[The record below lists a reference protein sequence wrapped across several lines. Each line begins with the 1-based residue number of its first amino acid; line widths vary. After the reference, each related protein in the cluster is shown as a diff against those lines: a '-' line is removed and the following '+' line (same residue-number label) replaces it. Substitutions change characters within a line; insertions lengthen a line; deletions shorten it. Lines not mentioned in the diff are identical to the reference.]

1 MDMVRLG
8 LLVNPDAGLGGRLG
22 LKGSDGQ
29 AEIARSKGAQD
40 RSGPRMRAMLDH
52 LITISKDNLDGIQ
65 WYVSKGRMGTD
76 WISPAISSLEVI
88 HSSSSSTDANDTSQ
102 LVGSMIGSDI
112 DLLVYA
118 GGDGTT
124 RDVVAALSEYGRPEL
139 PIIGVP
145 TGVKMHSGCF
155 ASSPKAAAEVL
166 SAWLEGDLLLSSTE
180 VLDLDED
187 LYRQGKWV
195 VKLYAEAITPASP
208 RWMQGSKMRVEAS
221 GEEEII
227 QGLAD
232 HVRETLIDDRMMIVW
247 GSGGTLR
254 TIGGILGFE
263 LNTLGIDIT
272 VGGNIIG
279 SDLNENEILSA
290 LKEHQGDVILL
301 LSPMGGQGFLIG
313 RGNLQLSPD
322 VLRIIGV
329 NRVLGFVTPAKMLTL
344 RSLRIETGDSEMDQ
358 RFSEKKYLKVLQG
371 YRTTRVLKVSVD

>member
-1 MDMVRLG
+1 MDMVKLG

-29 AEIARSKGAQD
+29 AEIARSRGAQD
-40 RSGPRMRAMLDH
+40 RSGPRMRIMLDH
-52 LITISKDNLDGIQ
+52 LIAISKESLDGIQ
-65 WYVSKGRMGTD
+65 WYLSEGRMGTD
-76 WISPAISSLEVI
+76 WIPSTISPFGII
-88 HSSSSSTDANDTSQ
+88 HSSNSSTDANDTSQ
-102 LVGSMIGSDI
+102 LVASLIDSDI
-112 DLLVYA
+112 DLLIYA

-124 RDVVAALSEYGRPEL
+124 RDVVAALSQYGRPEL

-166 SAWLEGDLLLSSTE
+166 SSWLEGDLLLSSTE

-187 LYRQGKWV
+187 LYREGKWV
-195 VKLYAEAITPASP
+195 VRLYAEAITPASP

-221 GEEEII
+221 GEEEVI
-227 QGLAD
+227 QGLAE
-232 HVRETLIDDRMMIVW
+232 HVRETLIDDQMMIIW

-272 VGGNIIG
+272 LGTNIVA
-279 SDLNENEILSA
+279 SDLNEKEILAA
-290 LKEHQGDVILL
+290 LEEHQGDVILL

-322 VLRIIGV
+322 VLRMIGV
-329 NRVLGFVTPAKMLTL
+329 DRVLGIVTPAKMLTL
-344 RSLRIETGDSEMDQ
+344 RSLRVETGDSEMDE
-358 RFSEKKYLKVLQG
+358 RFSKKKYLKVLQG
-371 YRTTRVLKVSVD
+371 YRTTRVLRVSVD

>member
-1 MDMVRLG
+1 MDMVKLG

-29 AEIARSKGAQD
+29 AEIARSRGAQD
-40 RSGPRMRAMLDH
+40 RSGPRMRIMLDH
-52 LITISKDNLDGIQ
+52 LAVISKESLDGIQ
-65 WYVSKGRMGTD
+65 WYLSEGRMGTD
-76 WISPAISSLEVI
+76 WIPPTISPLGII
-88 HSSSSSTDANDTSQ
+88 HSSNSSTDANDTSQ
-102 LVGSMIGSDI
+102 LVASLIESDI
-112 DLLVYA
+112 DLLIYA

-124 RDVVAALSEYGRPEL
+124 RDVVAALSQYGRPEL

-166 SAWLEGDLLLSSTE
+166 SSWLEGDLLLSSTE

-187 LYRQGKWV
+187 LYREGKWV
-195 VKLYAEAITPASP
+195 VRLYAEAITPASP

-221 GEEEII
+221 GEEEVI
-227 QGLAD
+227 QGLAE
-232 HVRETLIDDRMMIVW
+232 HVRETLINDQMMIIW

-272 VGGNIIG
+272 LGTNIVA
-279 SDLNENEILSA
+279 SDLNEKEILAA
-290 LKEHQGDVILL
+290 LEEHQGDVILL

-313 RGNLQLSPD
+313 RGNLQLSPE
-322 VLRIIGV
+322 VLRMIGV
-329 NRVLGFVTPAKMLTL
+329 DRVLGIVTPAKMLTL
-344 RSLRIETGDSEMDQ
+344 RSLRVETGDPEMDE
-358 RFSEKKYLKVLQG
+358 RFSKKKYLKVLQG
-371 YRTTRVLKVSVD
+371 YRTTRVLRVSVD

>member
-1 MDMVRLG
+1 MDMVKLG

-29 AEIARSKGAQD
+29 AEIARSRGAQD
-40 RSGPRMRAMLDH
+40 RSGPRMRIMLDH
-52 LITISKDNLDGIQ
+52 LVAISKESLDGIQ
-65 WYVSKGRMGTD
+65 WYLSEGRMGTD
-76 WISPAISSLEVI
+76 WIPPTISPFGII
-88 HSSSSSTDANDTSQ
+88 HSSNSSTDANDTSQ
-102 LVGSMIGSDI
+102 LVASLIDSDI
-112 DLLVYA
+112 DLLIYA

-124 RDVVAALSEYGRPEL
+124 RDVVAALSQYGRPEL

-166 SAWLEGDLLLSSTE
+166 SSWLEGDLLLSSTE

-187 LYRQGKWV
+187 LYREGKWV
-195 VKLYAEAITPASP
+195 VRLYAEAITPASP

-221 GEEEII
+221 GEEEVI
-227 QGLAD
+227 QGLAE
-232 HVRETLIDDRMMIVW
+232 HIRETLIDDQMMIIW

-272 VGGNIIG
+272 LGTNIVA
-279 SDLNENEILSA
+279 SDLNEKEILAA
-290 LKEHQGDVILL
+290 LEEHQGDVILL

-322 VLRIIGV
+322 VLRMIGV
-329 NRVLGFVTPAKMLTL
+329 DRVLGIVTPAKMLTL
-344 RSLRIETGDSEMDQ
+344 RSLRVETGDPEMDE
-358 RFSEKKYLKVLQG
+358 RFSKKKYLKVLQG
-371 YRTTRVLKVSVD
+371 YRTTRVLRVSVD

>member
-1 MDMVRLG
+1 MVRLG

-22 LKGSDGQ
+22 LKGSDGK
-29 AEIARSKGAQD
+29 AEIARSRGAQD

-52 LITISKDNLDGIQ
+52 LITISKENLDGIQ

-76 WISPAISSLEVI
+76 WISQEISSLEVI

-195 VKLYAEAITPASP
+195 VRLYAEAITPASP

-272 VGGNIIG
+272 VGRDIIG

-290 LKEHQGDVILL
+290 LKEHQGDVMLL

-322 VLRIIGV
+322 VLKIIGV
-329 NRVLGFVTPAKMLTL
+329 NRVLGIVTPAKMLTL

-358 RFSEKKYLKVLQG
+358 RFSDKKYLKVLQG

>member
-1 MDMVRLG
+1 MVRLG

-29 AEIARSKGAQD
+29 AEIARSRGAQD

-52 LITISKDNLDGIQ
+52 LITISKENLEGIQ
-65 WYVSKGRMGTD
+65 WYVSEGRMGTD
-76 WISPAISSLEVI
+76 WISPAISSLEII
-88 HSSSSSTDANDTSQ
+88 HSSSSSTDADDTSQ
-102 LVGSMIGSDI
+102 LVGSMIGSEI

-195 VKLYAEAITPASP
+195 VRLYAEAITPASP
-208 RWMQGSKMRVEAS
+208 RWMQGSKTVSYTHLRA
-221 GEEEII
+221 
-227 QGLAD
+227 
-232 HVRETLIDDRMMIVW
+232 HETR
-247 GSGGTLR
+247 
-254 TIGGILGFE
+254 
-263 LNTLGIDIT
+263 
-272 VGGNIIG
+272 
-279 SDLNENEILSA
+279 
-290 LKEHQGDVILL
+290 
-301 LSPMGGQGFLIG
+301 
-313 RGNLQLSPD
+313 
-322 VLRIIGV
+322 
-329 NRVLGFVTPAKMLTL
+329 
-344 RSLRIETGDSEMDQ
+344 
-358 RFSEKKYLKVLQG
+358 
-371 YRTTRVLKVSVD
+371 

>member
-52 LITISKDNLDGIQ
+52 LITISKDNLDGFQ

-208 RWMQGSKMRVEAS
+208 RWMQGSKMRVEAA

-329 NRVLGFVTPAKMLTL
+329 NRVLGIVTPAKMLTL

>member
-102 LVGSMIGSDI
+102 LVGSKIGSDI

-329 NRVLGFVTPAKMLTL
+329 NRVLGIVTPAKMLTL

>member
-232 HVRETLIDDRMMIVW
+232 HVRETMIDDRMMIVW

-329 NRVLGFVTPAKMLTL
+329 NRVLGIVTPAKMLTL

>member
-29 AEIARSKGAQD
+29 AEIARSRGAKD

-52 LITISKDNLDGIQ
+52 LITISKENLDGIQ

-102 LVGSMIGSDI
+102 LVGSMIESDI

-187 LYRQGKWV
+187 LYRQGKWIV
-195 VKLYAEAITPASP
+195 RLYAEAITPASP

-254 TIGGILGFE
+254 TIGGILGFD
-263 LNTLGIDIT
+263 LSTLGIDIT

-290 LKEHQGDVILL
+290 LKEHQGDVMLL

-329 NRVLGFVTPAKMLTL
+329 NRVLGIVTPAKMLTL
-344 RSLRIETGDSEMDQ
+344 RSLRIETGDSEMDK
-358 RFSEKKYLKVLQG
+358 RFSDKKYLKVLQG

>member
-52 LITISKDNLDGIQ
+52 LITISKENLDGIQ

-88 HSSSSSTDANDTSQ
+88 HSSSSSTDADDTSQ

-329 NRVLGFVTPAKMLTL
+329 NRVLGIVTPAKMLTL

>member
-52 LITISKDNLDGIQ
+52 LISISKDNLDGIQ

-329 NRVLGFVTPAKMLTL
+329 NRVLGIVTPAKMLTL

>member
-29 AEIARSKGAQD
+29 AEIARSRGAKD

-52 LITISKDNLDGIQ
+52 LITISKENLDGIQ

-102 LVGSMIGSDI
+102 LVGSMIESDI

-187 LYRQGKWV
+187 LYRQGKWIV
-195 VKLYAEAITPASP
+195 RLYAEAITPASP

-254 TIGGILGFE
+254 TIGGILGFD
-263 LNTLGIDIT
+263 LSTLGIDIT

-290 LKEHQGDVILL
+290 LKEHQGDVMLL

-329 NRVLGFVTPAKMLTL
+329 NRVLGIVTPAKMLTL

-358 RFSEKKYLKVLQG
+358 RFSDKKYLKVLQG

>member
-145 TGVKMHSGCF
+145 TGVKRHSGCF

-329 NRVLGFVTPAKMLTL
+329 NRVLGIVTPAKMLTL

>member
-29 AEIARSKGAQD
+29 AEIARSRGAQD

-52 LITISKDNLDGIQ
+52 LITISKENLDGIQ

-102 LVGSMIGSDI
+102 LVGSMIESDI

-187 LYRQGKWV
+187 LYRKGKWV

-329 NRVLGFVTPAKMLTL
+329 NRVLGIVTPAKMLTL

-358 RFSEKKYLKVLQG
+358 RFSDKKYLKVLQG

>member
-88 HSSSSSTDANDTSQ
+88 HSSSSSTDADDTSQ

-254 TIGGILGFE
+254 TIGGVLGFE

-329 NRVLGFVTPAKMLTL
+329 NRVLGIVTPAKMLTL

-371 YRTTRVLKVSVD
+371 YRTTRVLKESVD

>member
-1 MDMVRLG
+1 MVRLG

-52 LITISKDNLDGIQ
+52 LITISKENLDGIQ

-290 LKEHQGDVILL
+290 LKKHQGDVILL

-329 NRVLGFVTPAKMLTL
+329 NRVLGIVTPAKMLTL

>member
-247 GSGGTLR
+247 GPGGTLR

-329 NRVLGFVTPAKMLTL
+329 NRVLGIVTPAKMLTL